1 MYQDLALYI
10 DGEFI
15 KGGDRR
21 EQDVIN
27 PATQELLGKLLIEV
41 EAVDY
46 DGAKIDQT

>member
-21 EQDVIN
+21 EQD
-27 PATQELLGKLLIEV
+27 AARFSG
-41 EAVDY
+41 
-46 DGAKIDQT
+46 